1 MDGKG
6 ENLVYQSKLMWEHL
20 QWTSLPIDVLLCHE
34 VEGPTLEVR
43 CRQFA
48 AMSSEQTRLFY
59 KHGSGWNWIE
69 STPYALSRHEVEN
82 LDEYVSEY
90 TIFYLTQVV
99 NDGSWLGQVFA
110 EAQRHLQVSATS
122 CKSFTK
128 LRSSSSGP
136 VDGGCTQTLGRKSTF
151 NEGLGDKWTR
161 DPRNVSRHRLR
172 VLSFRYDTR
181 SPSFTEP
188 TGP

>member
-1 MDGKG
+1 MDGTG
-6 ENLVYQSKLMWEHL
+6 ENLTYQSKLMWEHL
-20 QWTSLPIDVLLCHE
+20 QWTSLPMDVLLRHE

-48 AMSSEQTRLFY
+48 AMSPEQTRLFY

-69 STPYALSRHEVEN
+69 STPYALSTHEVE
-82 LDEYVSEY
+82 DIDQYVLKY
-90 TIFYLTQVV
+90 TSFYLTQVV

-122 CKSFTK
+122 RKSFTK
-128 LRSSSSGP
+128 LRCSSSGP
-136 VDGGCTQTLGRKSTF
+136 VDGACTQVVGRKSTF
-151 NEGLGDKWTR
+151 DEELVDEWTR

-172 VLSFRYDTR
+172 ILSFLYNTR